1 MDSQKFNQSQL
12 SGRNRRLLY
21 EWHHLEEGLSENS
34 NISFQVVRWNV
45 AGLPIGYLVDY
56 HLRSICGVQHVDHL
70 NEPGVVNSPIFAK
83 AFRCGLICPWAIR
96 V

>member
-34 NISFQVVRWNV
+34 NISFQVVRRNV

-56 HLRSICGVQHVDHL
+56 QLRSICGVQHVDNL
-70 NEPGVVNSPIFAK
+70 NESGVVNSPFFVYDYK
-83 AFRCGLICPWAIR
+83 M
-96 V
+96 